1 MSSTFMDLFKTRP
14 DIVGLH
20 HSESMEYPWVS
31 KDFSMVTHEKGDNL
45 GCVLLTGTQFKHQD
59 TTA

>member
-1 MSSTFMDLFKTRP
+1 MFIDLFKTRP

-20 HSESMEYPWVS
+20 HSESMEYPWVT

-45 GCVLLTGTQFKHQD
+45 G
-59 TTA
+59 